1 MKRKTEPQTSDGPR
15 SRFFLAAHPVS
26 LLIALG
32 ISVLIGFRAK
42 GLAHALEPAGAIYL
56 LLLEMTVIPIL
67 ISSMITGIARLVEK
81 TGFLRMVIKLL
92 ISFVAVALLVGA
104 VGTAAGIVGS
114 PGTHLGAANQAALA
128 KVVSSSPQS
137 SDLSVSISGP
147 PRSSERQSIL
157 DMVTRIVP
165 RNVFS
170 SLSDGRILPI
180 ALFSFLL
187 GLAIGLLREKQQ
199 GFLMRVAEGTL
210 RSFTKINTW
219 LIYLLPIGIICLL
232 SSQIGTLS
240 DSIVVPM
247 LHFVELFLLAAAA
260 CVLVALL
267 ILWARSGR
275 NPFAVARAML
285 EPSTYAFITGNSLI
299 TIPYALRALADRLR
313 FRRESTYFVQPVLSV
328 AGSYGN
334 LLFFILA
341 AIFVAQFYGSRLD
354 LSAYLILGGAATIA
368 AVGTSGKSGASTVA
382 LLPLVLTPLGL
393 PVDAALVI
401 FGALGLIIGPI
412 LAVVDVNAAM
422 AAASL
427 TMLRPAQLRRLAEA
441 SDVVILVRRRIS
453 LRTSLVVLVATLI
466 ILTGGVMLGL
476 LYSGEK
482 KSIYYLADSMI
493 KGISAQVEQRTLNYF
508 SPAERSDRRMKYLI
522 ESGLVSTDNHT
533 ELLSALRDEV
543 QNNPE
548 FASAYFADP
557 SGNFYMIKRMPD
569 GSLSTRVITRTD
581 RNVFVRWKHEN
592 PTYNSTYPDSVDTL
606 QTGYDPRSRGWYQD
620 AVKADSLIWTNVYL
634 FASDNMLG
642 ISSAIPIRD
651 GSGRL
656 EGVLAVD
663 IGLAELSYFLGTLEV
678 SQTGRAFILNNK
690 GEIVALSTGRGGDLS
705 QLFSGPRAQ
714 GATAPANLV
723 LADESENGIVR
734 SSYLGYLRA
743 SRKNAFFTFESG
755 GTQYLSMYSAFPQDQ
770 SFDWTIAIA
779 IPEDQIMGQI
789 NRTNTIVLYAA
800 ILIIIVA
807 IGLGINF
814 SRAITI
820 PLGRLSRE
828 MERIRNFDLQSNERL
843 GSRISE
849 IHNMTESFI
858 NMKQGLRAF
867 NKYVPS
873 KLVAQLL
880 ELGQEPKLGGQA
892 KELTILFSDIK
903 SFTSISER
911 LDPRELVDQMAVYFT
926 ALSNIIMKNGGTVDK
941 YIGDA
946 IMAFWNAPADSPD
959 HAEAA
964 CRSALAM
971 RRALHELRESH
982 GRARVSVFQTVTRLG
997 VHTGEAIVGNM
1008 GSSERLNYTAIGDNV
1023 NLASRLEGL
1032 NKYYGTEIIISATTL
1047 NGARG
1052 SVMTRLLDR
1061 VAVKGRTGGIEIYEL
1076 IDSADNI
1083 DPGTAEFARLATDAV
1098 QLYLMGRFSECMEII
1113 PKALA
1118 LRPEDEPLKIISRRC
1133 AQYAA
1138 AGPAADWNGV
1148 FVHREK

>member
-1 MKRKTEPQTSDGPR
+1 MNSTTEPQTPDRPR
-15 SRFFLAAHPVS
+15 SRFLLTAHPVS

-32 ISVLIGFRAK
+32 ASVLIGLKAK
-42 GLAHALEPAGAIYL
+42 GLAHGLEPAGTIYL

-67 ISSMITGIARLVEK
+67 ISSMVTGIARLVEK
-81 TGFLRMVIKLL
+81 TGFVRMIVKLL
-92 ISFVAVALLVGA
+92 VSFVVVALLVGA
-104 VGTAAGIVGS
+104 VGTAAGIIWS
-114 PGTHLGAANQAALA
+114 PGTRLGAENQAALA

-137 SDLSVSISGP
+137 SDLSVSISAPARGAG
-147 PRSSERQSIL
+147 RQTIL
-157 DMVTRIVP
+157 DLVTRIVP

-170 SLSDGRILPI
+170 SLSDGKILPI
-180 ALFSFLL
+180 ALFSFLF
-187 GLAIGLLREKQQ
+187 GLAVGLLREKQQ
-199 GFLMRVAEGTL
+199 GLLMQVAEGTF
-210 RSFTKINTW
+210 RAFTRINTW

-232 SSQIGTLS
+232 SSQIGSLS
-240 DSIVVPM
+240 ESIVVPM
-247 LHFVELFLLAAAA
+247 LRFVELFLVAAAA
-260 CVLVALL
+260 CVLIAQL
-267 ILWARSGR
+267 IIWGRSGR
-275 NPFAVARAML
+275 NPIAVARAMV

-299 TIPYALRALADRLR
+299 TIPYALRALTERLR
-313 FRRESTYFVQPVLSV
+313 FRRESAYFVQPVLSV

-334 LLFFILA
+334 LLFFVLS
-341 AIFVAQFYGSRLD
+341 AIFLAQFYGSHMG
-354 LSAYLILGGAATIA
+354 LSAYLLLGASATVA
-368 AVGTSGKSGASTVA
+368 AVGTSGKTGAATVA

-412 LAVVDVNAAM
+412 LAIVDVNAAM

-427 TMLRPAQLRRLAEA
+427 TMLRPAQLRKLAEA
-441 SDVVILVRRRIS
+441 GEVAIPVRRRIS
-453 LRTSLVVLVATLI
+453 LRTSLVVLVGSLI
-466 ILTGGVMLGL
+466 VLTGGVMLGL

-482 KSIYYLADSMI
+482 KSIYYLADNMI

-508 SPAERSDRRMKYLI
+508 SPAERSDRRMRYLI
-522 ESGLVSTDNHT
+522 ERGLVSVQDHA

-543 QNNPE
+543 VNNPE

-557 SGNFYMIKRMPD
+557 AGDFYMIKRMPD
-569 GSLSTRVITRTD
+569 GSLSTRTISRTD
-581 RNVFVRWKHEN
+581 SAVIVRWQHAN
-592 PTYNSTYPDSVDTL
+592 PAYKSTFPDSVDSL
-606 QTGYDPRSRGWYQD
+606 QTGYDPRTRGWYQD
-620 AVKADSLIWTNVYL
+620 AVKANGLIWTNVYL

-642 ISSAIPIRD
+642 ISSAIPIQGMD
-651 GSGRL
+651 GKL
-656 EGVLAVD
+656 KGVLAVD
-663 IGLAELSYFLGTLEV
+663 IGLAELSYFLGTLNV
-678 SQTGRAFILNNK
+678 SQTGKAFILNDK
-690 GEIVALSTGRGGDLS
+690 SEIVALSTERGGDLRD
-705 QLFSGPRAQ
+705 LFSGPRAQ

-723 LADESENGIVR
+723 LADESENSVVR
-734 SSYLGYLRA
+734 NSYLGYLRA
-743 SRKNAFFTFESG
+743 SRKNAFFTFQSDG
-755 GTQYLSMYSAFPQDQ
+755 IQYLSMYNAFPQNQ
-770 SFDWTIAIA
+770 NFNWTIAIA
-779 IPEDQIMGQI
+779 IPEEQIMGQI

-814 SRAITI
+814 SRAITF

-828 MERIRNFDLQSNERL
+828 MERIRNFDLLSDEKIT
-843 GSRISE
+843 SRITE
-849 IHNMTESFI
+849 IHNMAESFT

-971 RRALHELRESH
+971 RRALHELHQAH
-982 GRARVSVFQTVTRLG
+982 GRDRVSVFQTVTRLG

-1032 NKYYGTEIIISATTL
+1032 NKYYGTEIIVSAGTL

-1052 SVMTRLLDR
+1052 SVVARLLDR

-1076 IDSADNI
+1076 IDSADGI
-1083 DPGTAEFARLATDAV
+1083 DAGTAEFARLATDAV
-1098 QLYLMGRFSECMEII
+1098 QLYLMGRFPECMELV
-1113 PKALA
+1113 PRALA
-1118 LRPEDEPLKIISRRC
+1118 LRPDDEPLRIISRRC
-1133 AQYAA
+1133 AKYATA
-1138 AGPAADWNGV
+1138 KPAADWNGV
-1148 FVHREK
+1148 FVHHEK